1 MATTLPDVSE
11 QLSDSRLP
19 AASTAGKRARGR
31 PATLT
36 EDQIVDAALR
46 VIRSDGLD
54 ALSMRRLSKE
64 LGRSQ
69 MAAYSYVANKEE
81 LLDLVAR
88 KTLADV
94 EIPDPDSGPW
104 DSRLRTVIDSVDAH
118 LRRHPGIAGLL
129 LQRMLHADHRLVNAF
144 MEIMESA
151 GLSERQ
157 VLLAYAMIHTYLF
170 GRYQVGMMAQP
181 GEDGD
186 LPEPLSRMITHLDT
200 LHGAD
205 YYNFGVETLLD
216 GLRARVAKNRRQPPG
231 PEVI

>member
-1 MATTLPDVSE
+1 MASEATTLPAV
-11 QLSDSRLP
+11 P
-19 AASTAGKRARGR
+19 AEPVGKKSRGR

-69 MAAYSYVANKEE
+69 MAAYSYVADKQE

-94 EIPDPDSGPW
+94 AIPTADSGPW
-104 DSRLRTVIDSVDAH
+104 EMRLRKLIDGIDTH

-129 LQRMLHADHRLVNAF
+129 LQRMLQTDRRLVDAF

-157 VLLAYAMIHTYLF
+157 VLLAYSMIHTYLF
-170 GRYQVGMMAQP
+170 GRYQVTLVSRPADD
-181 GEDGD
+181 GE
-186 LPEPLSRMITHLDT
+186 LPETLARMVRHLDD

-205 YYNFGVETLLD
+205 YYNFGIETLID
-216 GLRARVAKNRRQPPG
+216 GLRVRVAENNSR
-231 PEVI
+231 